1 MREVRDVMVKT
12 RDGML
17 KARVVMGRGLGGY
30 ENGEEVEEE
39 V

>member
-1 MREVRDVMVKT
+1 MVKT

-17 KARVVMGRGLGGY
+17 RARAVMGGGLGGY
-30 ENGEEVEEE
+30 ENEEEE